1 MSAAPSTAAA
11 TLAAAGADYE
21 NGTASP
27 SFPPSTAASA
37 FGYPRK
43 SGSKWTGKEDD
54 QLRRGVGAVGECHW
68 DLIAAQF
75 LEGRRSAIQ
84 CSHRWQKVL
93 RPGLIKGPWTQE
105 EDEIITVCR
114 QSGVVEWK
122 EIALRLPGRLGKQ
135 CRDRWLNHLD
145 PAISKRYWT
154 EAEDKVLAKGR
165 DLYGNAWAKI
175 ARLLPG
181 R

>member
-1 MSAAPSTAAA
+1 
-11 TLAAAGADYE
+11 
-21 NGTASP
+21 
-27 SFPPSTAASA
+27 
-37 FGYPRK
+37 
-43 SGSKWTGKEDD
+43 
-54 QLRRGVGAVGECHW
+54 
-68 DLIAAQF
+68 
-75 LEGRRSAIQ
+75 
-84 CSHRWQKVL
+84 L